1 MIETSISLKAIFLT
15 FFVLVFA
22 GCADNEICAVWTE
35 GVTDPET
42 GRAIHTLTVKNAP
55 EGTDWNIWFT
65 SNHIYIGDDLEGAE
79 GSISLH
85 HGCWYKMTPKEREGK
100 DLVLKYT
107 DRPLQRH
114 CWAPEGFVLEHDGKA
129 VALDAEYVF
138 LPSERI
144 QDFAYNQVET
154 HVWDMIPSLKNV
166 AVSEGTTR
174 LETVPAA
181 QIVPADKAGWYRIT
195 LDGTCKVEAADEDG
209 AWYAK
214 VTLDNLKRNAGG
226 NEIPNMIIE
235 DWPDMGYRGFML
247 DISRNFTTRD
257 NILRFIDLLAHYKV
271 NIFHLHFGDDEG
283 WRVEIEKFPELT
295 AYGAHHAFPHRNEAG
310 EYVEEEYLMPSY
322 NGSID
327 PDDMSSSANGYLTKE
342 DYIEI
347 LKYAWER
354 RIKVIPEFDT
364 PGHSRAAI
372 KAMDAYSERVGSD
385 EFRLS
390 DPEDRS
396 EYCSVQYYKDNALNV
411 AMPSTYRFIEVV
423 FDELIAYHK
432 EAGAPLPAIHVGGDE
447 VAKGAWTASPACL
460 KIMEE
465 RGWDNVELMKSYY
478 IEKVL
483 DIAEARGVKIAGW
496 QEVVM
501 DLEDHVYERL
511 KKNLYS
517 VNFWHTGHGQEEYP
531 YQYANDGV
539 PTVLSN
545 MTNTYVDF
553 AYTPDKTERGLS
565 WGGFVDERRSF
576 SLLPY
581 DIYRSVRWDDHGRIR
596 DISTLPDGKT
606 PLKARENV
614 IGVQAQ
620 LWTETVRCFDHVTSY
635 VFPKVCGVFER
646 AWNASPS
653 WEGTT
658 QADDPAFL
666 QELDRYYSTV
676 VSHEIPY
683 YDEMQIAYRQ
693 RKRSAIM
700 TFSQVLDRDRSKYA
714 VNNFAEDDKY
724 TMLQP
729 YETVSVK
736 EPKGRKV
743 KNIIFMI
750 GDGMGLEQIS
760 AAWVC
765 NGGKLNLDNF
775 TNVGIQRTYS
785 ANKLVTDSA
794 AAGTAL
800 ATGHKT
806 DNGMISMTPDTVAV
820 KSLAEEAMEKGK
832 RTGAAVT
839 CRVNDATP
847 AVFFSHSAS
856 RKNQEDIVEQM
867 AGSGVYFLA
876 GGGTKFWRDRED
888 GKDISEDVKARGY
901 SYVETKEDLMAVENG
916 PVIALMDTY
925 ELKPSLDRGDILPAS
940 VTKALELLD
949 NRKGFFL
956 MIEGSMIDDGGHDNK
971 AGHTMEEIF
980 DFDRTLGIVLEWAA
994 KDGQTLVIVTADH
1007 ATGGMT
1013 LLSGSIDEKRIRVN
1027 YSTTG
1032 HNGIALPVFAWGPH
1046 SEDFVGIYENTELS
1060 DRIRALIR

>member
-1 MIETSISLKAIFLT
+1 MKRFLISI
-15 FFVLVFA
+15 VL
-22 GCADNEICAVWTE
+22 
-35 GVTDPET
+35 
-42 GRAIHTLTVKNAP
+42 
-55 EGTDWNIWFT
+55 
-65 SNHIYIGDDLEGAE
+65 
-79 GSISLH
+79 
-85 HGCWYKMTPKEREGK
+85 
-100 DLVLKYT
+100 
-107 DRPLQRH
+107 
-114 CWAPEGFVLEHDGKA
+114 
-129 VALDAEYVF
+129 
-138 LPSERI
+138 
-144 QDFAYNQVET
+144 
-154 HVWDMIPSLKNV
+154 
-166 AVSEGTTR
+166 
-174 LETVPAA
+174 
-181 QIVPADKAGWYRIT
+181 
-195 LDGTCKVEAADEDG
+195 
-209 AWYAK
+209 
-214 VTLDNLKRNAGG
+214 
-226 NEIPNMIIE
+226 
-235 DWPDMGYRGFML
+235 
-247 DISRNFTTRD
+247 
-257 NILRFIDLLAHYKV
+257 LL
-271 NIFHLHFGDDEG
+271 G
-283 WRVEIEKFPELT
+283 
-295 AYGAHHAFPHRNEAG
+295 
-310 EYVEEEYLMPSY
+310 
-322 NGSID
+322 
-327 PDDMSSSANGYLTKE
+327 
-342 DYIEI
+342 
-347 LKYAWER
+347 
-354 RIKVIPEFDT
+354 
-364 PGHSRAAI
+364 
-372 KAMDAYSERVGSD
+372 
-385 EFRLS
+385 
-390 DPEDRS
+390 
-396 EYCSVQYYKDNALNV
+396 
-411 AMPSTYRFIEVV
+411 
-423 FDELIAYHK
+423 
-432 EAGAPLPAIHVGGDE
+432 
-447 VAKGAWTASPACL
+447 
-460 KIMEE
+460 
-465 RGWDNVELMKSYY
+465 
-478 IEKVL
+478 
-483 DIAEARGVKIAGW
+483 
-496 QEVVM
+496 
-501 DLEDHVYERL
+501 
-511 KKNLYS
+511 
-517 VNFWHTGHGQEEYP
+517 
-531 YQYANDGV
+531 
-539 PTVLSN
+539 
-545 MTNTYVDF
+545 
-553 AYTPDKTERGLS
+553 
-565 WGGFVDERRSF
+565 
-576 SLLPY
+576 
-581 DIYRSVRWDDHGRIR
+581 
-596 DISTLPDGKT
+596 
-606 PLKARENV
+606 
-614 IGVQAQ
+614 
-620 LWTETVRCFDHVTSY
+620 
-635 VFPKVCGVFER
+635 
-646 AWNASPS
+646 
-653 WEGTT
+653 
-658 QADDPAFL
+658 
-666 QELDRYYSTV
+666 
-676 VSHEIPY
+676 
-683 YDEMQIAYRQ
+683 
-693 RKRSAIM
+693 SAIM

-888 GKDISEDVKARGY
+888 GKDISEDVKTRGY

-916 PVIALMDTY
+916 PVIALMDSY

>member
-1 MIETSISLKAIFLT
+1 MKRFLISI
-15 FFVLVFA
+15 VL
-22 GCADNEICAVWTE
+22 
-35 GVTDPET
+35 
-42 GRAIHTLTVKNAP
+42 
-55 EGTDWNIWFT
+55 
-65 SNHIYIGDDLEGAE
+65 
-79 GSISLH
+79 
-85 HGCWYKMTPKEREGK
+85 
-100 DLVLKYT
+100 
-107 DRPLQRH
+107 
-114 CWAPEGFVLEHDGKA
+114 
-129 VALDAEYVF
+129 
-138 LPSERI
+138 
-144 QDFAYNQVET
+144 
-154 HVWDMIPSLKNV
+154 
-166 AVSEGTTR
+166 
-174 LETVPAA
+174 
-181 QIVPADKAGWYRIT
+181 
-195 LDGTCKVEAADEDG
+195 
-209 AWYAK
+209 
-214 VTLDNLKRNAGG
+214 
-226 NEIPNMIIE
+226 
-235 DWPDMGYRGFML
+235 
-247 DISRNFTTRD
+247 
-257 NILRFIDLLAHYKV
+257 LL
-271 NIFHLHFGDDEG
+271 G
-283 WRVEIEKFPELT
+283 
-295 AYGAHHAFPHRNEAG
+295 
-310 EYVEEEYLMPSY
+310 
-322 NGSID
+322 
-327 PDDMSSSANGYLTKE
+327 
-342 DYIEI
+342 
-347 LKYAWER
+347 
-354 RIKVIPEFDT
+354 
-364 PGHSRAAI
+364 
-372 KAMDAYSERVGSD
+372 
-385 EFRLS
+385 
-390 DPEDRS
+390 
-396 EYCSVQYYKDNALNV
+396 
-411 AMPSTYRFIEVV
+411 
-423 FDELIAYHK
+423 
-432 EAGAPLPAIHVGGDE
+432 
-447 VAKGAWTASPACL
+447 
-460 KIMEE
+460 
-465 RGWDNVELMKSYY
+465 
-478 IEKVL
+478 
-483 DIAEARGVKIAGW
+483 
-496 QEVVM
+496 
-501 DLEDHVYERL
+501 
-511 KKNLYS
+511 
-517 VNFWHTGHGQEEYP
+517 
-531 YQYANDGV
+531 
-539 PTVLSN
+539 
-545 MTNTYVDF
+545 
-553 AYTPDKTERGLS
+553 
-565 WGGFVDERRSF
+565 
-576 SLLPY
+576 
-581 DIYRSVRWDDHGRIR
+581 
-596 DISTLPDGKT
+596 
-606 PLKARENV
+606 
-614 IGVQAQ
+614 
-620 LWTETVRCFDHVTSY
+620 
-635 VFPKVCGVFER
+635 
-646 AWNASPS
+646 
-653 WEGTT
+653 
-658 QADDPAFL
+658 
-666 QELDRYYSTV
+666 
-676 VSHEIPY
+676 
-683 YDEMQIAYRQ
+683 
-693 RKRSAIM
+693 SAIM

-1032 HNGIALPVFAWGPH
+1032 HNGIALPVFAWGPY

>member
-1 MIETSISLKAIFLT
+1 MKRFLISI
-15 FFVLVFA
+15 VL
-22 GCADNEICAVWTE
+22 
-35 GVTDPET
+35 
-42 GRAIHTLTVKNAP
+42 
-55 EGTDWNIWFT
+55 
-65 SNHIYIGDDLEGAE
+65 
-79 GSISLH
+79 
-85 HGCWYKMTPKEREGK
+85 
-100 DLVLKYT
+100 
-107 DRPLQRH
+107 
-114 CWAPEGFVLEHDGKA
+114 
-129 VALDAEYVF
+129 
-138 LPSERI
+138 
-144 QDFAYNQVET
+144 
-154 HVWDMIPSLKNV
+154 
-166 AVSEGTTR
+166 
-174 LETVPAA
+174 
-181 QIVPADKAGWYRIT
+181 
-195 LDGTCKVEAADEDG
+195 
-209 AWYAK
+209 
-214 VTLDNLKRNAGG
+214 
-226 NEIPNMIIE
+226 
-235 DWPDMGYRGFML
+235 
-247 DISRNFTTRD
+247 
-257 NILRFIDLLAHYKV
+257 LL
-271 NIFHLHFGDDEG
+271 G
-283 WRVEIEKFPELT
+283 
-295 AYGAHHAFPHRNEAG
+295 
-310 EYVEEEYLMPSY
+310 
-322 NGSID
+322 
-327 PDDMSSSANGYLTKE
+327 
-342 DYIEI
+342 
-347 LKYAWER
+347 
-354 RIKVIPEFDT
+354 
-364 PGHSRAAI
+364 
-372 KAMDAYSERVGSD
+372 
-385 EFRLS
+385 
-390 DPEDRS
+390 
-396 EYCSVQYYKDNALNV
+396 
-411 AMPSTYRFIEVV
+411 
-423 FDELIAYHK
+423 
-432 EAGAPLPAIHVGGDE
+432 
-447 VAKGAWTASPACL
+447 
-460 KIMEE
+460 
-465 RGWDNVELMKSYY
+465 
-478 IEKVL
+478 
-483 DIAEARGVKIAGW
+483 
-496 QEVVM
+496 
-501 DLEDHVYERL
+501 
-511 KKNLYS
+511 
-517 VNFWHTGHGQEEYP
+517 
-531 YQYANDGV
+531 
-539 PTVLSN
+539 
-545 MTNTYVDF
+545 
-553 AYTPDKTERGLS
+553 
-565 WGGFVDERRSF
+565 
-576 SLLPY
+576 
-581 DIYRSVRWDDHGRIR
+581 
-596 DISTLPDGKT
+596 
-606 PLKARENV
+606 
-614 IGVQAQ
+614 
-620 LWTETVRCFDHVTSY
+620 
-635 VFPKVCGVFER
+635 
-646 AWNASPS
+646 
-653 WEGTT
+653 
-658 QADDPAFL
+658 
-666 QELDRYYSTV
+666 
-676 VSHEIPY
+676 
-683 YDEMQIAYRQ
+683 
-693 RKRSAIM
+693 SAIM

-901 SYVETKEDLMAVENG
+901 YYVETKEDLMAVENG